1 MQVKYIS
8 IVIKI
13 KKSTC
18 IFTVMNIKR
27 PFFIFQCL
35 NSKSRII
42 LTLLLLA
49 MTSCKSGKEDNLMI
63 ATAANMQFVMQ
74 ELTKSFT
81 QDTGVKCEIIISSS
95 GKLTAQIKEGAP
107 YDIFVSANMKYPNK
121 LYELGLTVNEPRI
134 YAFGKLVI
142 WTMNT
147 QLDPDFKSFD
157 KKYIKHIA
165 MANPKTAPYGK
176 AALEVLKNKG
186 IYNKLENKFVFGES
200 IAQTNQFIISYAA
213 EIGFTAKS
221 IVLSKNIKGK
231 GVWKEVDSSLY
242 TPIAQG
248 IVLIK
253 NRKIN
258 LAKSKQFQDF
268 LISEK
273 GKEILNKFG
282 YTVNNK

>member
-1 MQVKYIS
+1 M
-8 IVIKI
+8 
-13 KKSTC
+13 KKKTIDFIWYC
-18 IFTVMNIKR
+18 KNT
-27 PFFIFQCL
+27 FFKF
-35 NSKSRII
+35 
-42 LTLLLLA
+42 LLLSLFLIYN
-49 MTSCKSGKEDNLMI
+49 SCENKIDQNLNI

-74 ELTKSFT
+74 ELTKAFAR
-81 QDTGVKCEIIISSS
+81 DTGINCEIIVSSS
-95 GKLTAQIKEGAP
+95 GKLTAQIIEGAP

-121 LYELGLTVNEPRI
+121 LYELGLTVDEPRI

-147 QLDPDFKSFD
+147 QLDPDFKSFY
-157 KKYIKHIA
+157 KKHIKHIA

-186 IYNKLENKFVFGES
+186 IYSKLENKFVFGES

-221 IVLSKNIKGK
+221 IVLSKNINGK

-282 YTVNNK
+282 YTVNDK